1 MTSNDAQMDVL
12 LRRYAGK
19 SLGNSATEHLDADE
33 LSAFA
38 EGSLP
43 EAARARYVS
52 HLVDCDNCRQ
62 IISQLAIGSGTVLAA
77 EASTAPERSGY
88 SWWKRLGGLFS
99 PMTLRYAAFAI
110 VLITA
115 GVVVLFVTRQRPAP
129 ALIAQNEQA
138 NPESA
143 VKPYAAAPAQT
154 GNSAQSNG
162 NENRQAAT
170 INPTPVSPT
179 APASDQTLRLDQAKA
194 GDNSASP
201 PTVAKAGESRSEPF
215 PPASPPASKKAES
228 GVYQSAPTYAPPPP
242 VEAER
247 APREQQNTSGVASAS
262 GPRKSDP
269 STDRF
274 KMPDRGGAVEAD
286 KDVRTVND
294 LPRLAA
300 NQAPASRRASDEK
313 AKGPRRDLE
322 NNAGLNR
329 NANEARD
336 AVNSQGVVTMN
347 RVTSEEKAPE
357 TQSAGGRKFRRQG
370 NAWVD
375 AKFKSSMPMKSI
387 ARGSSDFGAL
397 DSGLRSIAQ
406 RLGGEVIVVWKG
418 KAYLIK

>member
-1 MTSNDAQMDVL
+1 MTSNDAQIDVL
-12 LRRYAGK
+12 LRRYAGQ
-19 SLGNSATEHLDADE
+19 SHGNSATEHLDADE
-33 LSAFA
+33 LNAFA

-62 IISQLAIGSGTVLAA
+62 IVSQLAINGSTVLAA

-115 GVVVLFVTRQRPAP
+115 GIVVLFVTRQRPAP

-162 NENRQAAT
+162 NENRRGAT
-170 INPTPVSPT
+170 INPTPASPP
-179 APASDQTLRLDQAKA
+179 APGSDQTLRLDQSKA
-194 GDNSASP
+194 GDSSSSP

-215 PPASPPASKKAES
+215 PPASKKAES

-242 VEAER
+242 LEAER
-247 APREQQNTSGVASAS
+247 APREQQNTTGVASAS
-262 GPRKSDP
+262 GPRKSEP

-274 KMPDRGGAVEAD
+274 KMPDRGRAGESD
-286 KDVRTVND
+286 KDNRTGDD

-300 NQAPASRRASDEK
+300 NQAPASRRATDEK

-322 NNAGLNR
+322 NNAALNR

-357 TQSAGGRKFRRQG
+357 TRSAGGRKFRRQG

-375 AKFKSSMPMKSI
+375 AKFKSSMSMKSV
-387 ARGSSDFGAL
+387 ARGSSDFSAL

-406 RLGGEVIVVWKG
+406 QLGGEVIVVWKG

>member
-19 SLGNSATEHLDADE
+19 SHGNSATEHLDADE
-33 LSAFA
+33 LNAFA

-43 EAARARYVS
+43 DAARARYVS
-52 HLVDCDNCRQ
+52 HLADCDSCRQ
-62 IISQLAIGSGTVLAA
+62 IISQLAVSSGTVLAP
-77 EASTAPERSGY
+77 EPITAPERSGY

-115 GVVVLFVTRQRPAP
+115 GVVVLFVTRPRPAP

-143 VKPYAAAPAQT
+143 VKPYVAAPAQT
-154 GNSAQSNG
+154 GNPAQSNG
-162 NENRQAAT
+162 NENRRGAT
-170 INPTPVSPT
+170 INPTPASPP
-179 APASDQTLRLDQAKA
+179 APGSDQTLRLDQSKA
-194 GDNSASP
+194 GDSPASP

-215 PPASPPASKKAES
+215 PPAPKKAES

-242 VEAER
+242 LEAER
-247 APREQQNTSGVASAS
+247 APREQQNASGVASAS

-269 STDRF
+269 STDRS
-274 KMPDRGGAVEAD
+274 KMPDRGRASEAD
-286 KDVRTVND
+286 KDIRTGDD

-300 NQAPASRRASDEK
+300 NQAPASRRATDEK

-322 NNAGLNR
+322 NNAALNR

-336 AVNSQGVVTMN
+336 VVNSQGVVTMN

-357 TQSAGGRKFRRQG
+357 TRSAGGRKFRRQG

-375 AKFKSSMPMKSI
+375 AKFKSSMSMKSVS
-387 ARGSSDFGAL
+387 RGSSDFGAL

-406 RLGGEVIVVWKG
+406 QLGGEVIVVWKG